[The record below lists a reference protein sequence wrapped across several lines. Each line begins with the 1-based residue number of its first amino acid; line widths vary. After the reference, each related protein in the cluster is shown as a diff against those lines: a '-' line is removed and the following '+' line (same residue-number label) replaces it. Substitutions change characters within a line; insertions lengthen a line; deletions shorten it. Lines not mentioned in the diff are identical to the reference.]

1 MSNSTNDT
9 AAARAIDVR
18 FRDVT
23 KRYGDAAAV
32 KALTL
37 DIPRGSFFSLLGPSG
52 CGKTTTLRLIAGFEL
67 PDEGDV
73 FIRDTRVN
81 DIPPF
86 RRDFAMVF
94 QNFALFPHLTVA
106 DNVAFGLRMS
116 GVGRAER
123 DAAVKNALSLVKLDG
138 FADRFPKQ
146 LSGGQQQRVA
156 IARAIVMKPAVLL
169 LDEPLGALDKNLRE
183 AMQVELRA
191 LQRQLGL
198 TTVFVTH
205 DQEEALTMSDVIAV
219 MRDGVIEQL
228 GAPREIYERPATE
241 FVATFLGASNLI
253 EATVTESGG
262 ETSLVATSS
271 GVLIV
276 TGRRRVGA
284 RLKLAIRP
292 ERLII
297 TPVGSGQPS
306 TIEAVVRDVVYR
318 GMTAQVYL
326 DCGSQPLLAFVQ
338 NSANAAINWPPGSRV
353 SVRMPAESLVVLEDR
368 P

>member
-1 MSNSTNDT
+1 MSDPVTDIPS
-9 AAARAIDVR
+9 AAIDVR
-18 FRDVT
+18 FRRVT

-94 QNFALFPHLTVA
+94 QNFALFPHLSVA

-116 GVGRAER
+116 GVGRSER
-123 DAAVKNALSLVKLDG
+123 AAAVANVLSLVKLDG

-198 TTVFVTH
+198 TMVFVTH
-205 DQEEALTMSDVIAV
+205 DQEEALTMSDGIAV

-228 GAPREIYERPATE
+228 GAPREIYEKPATE

-253 EATVTESGG
+253 EAVVTESDA
-262 ETSLVATSS
+262 ESSLVSTQC
-271 GVLIV
+271 GVLV
-276 TGRRRVGA
+276 VSRRDPVGA

-292 ERLII
+292 ERLLL
-297 TPVGSGQPS
+297 TPAGPTQPGV
-306 TIEAVVRDVVYR
+306 IEAVVRDVVYR

-338 NSANAAINWPPGSRV
+338 NSANSAIDWPPGHRV
-353 SVRMPAESLVVLEDR
+353 GVRMPAESLIILGDR

>member
-1 MSNSTNDT
+1 MSDLVTDT
-9 AAARAIDVR
+9 SSAVDVR
-18 FRDVT
+18 FVCVT
-23 KRYGDAAAV
+23 KRYGDTTAV
-32 KALTL
+32 KNLTL

-73 FIRDTRVN
+73 FIRQAHVN
-81 DIPPF
+81 DVPPY

-116 GVGRAER
+116 GVAKMDRA
-123 DAAVKNALSLVKLDG
+123 AAVANALALVKLG
-138 FADRFPKQ
+138 GLTDRFPKQ

-191 LQRQLGL
+191 LQRQLDL
-198 TTVFVTH
+198 TMIFVTH
-205 DQEEALTMSDVIAV
+205 DQEEALTMSDGIAV
-219 MRDGVIEQL
+219 MRNGVIEQL
-228 GAPREIYERPATE
+228 GPPREIYENPATE
-241 FVATFLGASNLI
+241 FIATFIGASNLI
-253 EATVTESGG
+253 EATVAGTGTQ
-262 ETSLVATSS
+262 TSLVTAEC
-271 GVLIV
+271 GNLVV
-276 TGRRRVGA
+276 NGRHPIGA
-284 RLKLAIRP
+284 KLKLAIRP
-292 ERLII
+292 ERLVL
-297 TPVGSGQPS
+297 TQAGRVEPGM
-306 TIEAVVRDVVYR
+306 IEAVVRDVVYR

-326 DCGSQPLLAFVQ
+326 DSGSQPLLAFVQ
-338 NSANAAINWPPGSRV
+338 NTASSALDWPPGSRV
-353 SVRMPAESLVVLEDR
+353 GVRMPTESLVLLRDQ